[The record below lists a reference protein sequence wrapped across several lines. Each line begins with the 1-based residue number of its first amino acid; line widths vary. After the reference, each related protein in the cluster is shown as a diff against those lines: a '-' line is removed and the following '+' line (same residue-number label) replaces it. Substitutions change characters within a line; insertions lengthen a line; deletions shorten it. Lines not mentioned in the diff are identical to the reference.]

1 MIWHI
6 NVRRR
11 QTNGSAAAPSHGKT
25 TPVPYVS
32 FESPSH
38 PASCLDRPDTD
49 NAGVIVNVKG
59 DLKGSAISG
68 PVAKECADL
77 WPRIASAAG
86 TVL

>member
-1 MIWHI
+1 MW
-6 NVRRR
+6 
-11 QTNGSAAAPSHGKT
+11 TGCGSARTLAWACSFAQGLCEPAPSL
-25 TPVPYVS
+25 
-32 FESPSH
+32 PS
-38 PASCLDRPDTD
+38 AD

>member
-1 MIWHI
+1 M
-6 NVRRR
+6 R
-11 QTNGSAAAPSHGKT
+11 
-25 TPVPYVS
+25 YVWRS
-32 FESPSH
+32 LTVVFCCS
-38 PASCLDRPDTD
+38 D